1 LAVDRRITVCRYGV
15 DIQRVSGRM
24 VAEMCGLPSLQ
35 PTPKFLQPYGRTLIG
50 TLDLAVDRRIMA
62 IGAIP
67 LWCKHAVSGG
77 I

>member
-1 LAVDRRITVCRYGV
+1 
-15 DIQRVSGRM
+15 M